1 MPDNLSILLEGY
13 RKAIVQILGNHL
25 NRIILYGSYARGD
38 FRPDSDM
45 DIMILADIQPEEI
58 SNYAN
63 KIYDITYDFEMQYE
77 VEINP
82 SIQSIQTYEQWK
94 SVYPFFIN
102 IEKDGVAV

>member
-94 SVYPFFIN
+94 SVYPFFMN

>member
-13 RKAIVQILGNHL
+13 RKAIVQILGDHL

-38 FRPDSDM
+38 FRQDSDM

-58 SNYAN
+58 SSYAD

-94 SVYPFFIN
+94 SVYPFFMN